1 MPEGTRPRHE
11 YPRQARSRLEARHAY
26 AGRLGRPAYDRLDMP
41 KLLLLDGHSLAFRA
55 FYALPTDLSTR
66 AGTVTNAVFGFTSM
80 LVKVLGDEKP
90 DYIAVAFDTG
100 APTFRD
106 EMDAEYKAGRK
117 ETPDVFSSQMP
128 LIREVLDALKIQVL
142 EVEGVEADDVIGT
155 LAVRAAEAGIDTV
168 VVTGDR
174 DTYQLV
180 RDPHLKVLYN
190 RRGVSDYVLYDEAGI
205 LERTG
210 VTPAQYPDYAALRG
224 DTSDNL
230 PGVPGIGEKTAAKLV
245 ATYGTLEGIFEH
257 LDELPPKQRQNLGE
271 MRDRVLKNREMSLLR
286 CDLELDVAPGELQ
299 QGAWDREQ
307 VRVLFDQLEF
317 RTLLARLLDAVGE
330 AAADEQLAGTLE
342 AEVVVLRDADGAVER
357 LRAIAG
363 RGEPYALEGRWAAV
377 PGRSELLGLAVADR
391 DAEAAYLDGA
401 VLHEPAVTDALRG
414 LLAGD
419 GPPLL
424 VAHRAKD
431 LMHGLPADVR
441 SLHHDTAVMAYLL
454 DPAEGSYRLDDLA
467 LRYLSLEVRSP
478 DAPEQASLD
487 LAGLDGLDRDGEIGV
502 EDTGRR
508 ALAVRQLAGALDEG
522 LAARELTDLYE
533 RIERPLVRV
542 LARMEDAGV
551 RIDARFLEELR
562 SELSQSCED
571 LVRRIHAHAGE
582 SFNVNS
588 TPQLRRILFEKLGLA
603 PVKKTKTGPSTDADS
618 LQKMA
623 ADHPIVEDL
632 LRYRE
637 VEKLRST
644 YADALP
650 PLIGDDG
657 RIHATFKQT
666 DTTTG
671 RISSE
676 APNLQNVPVRTADG
690 REMRRAFI
698 ADDGCGLLTADY
710 SQIEL
715 RVLAH
720 LAEDPGLIDAFAR
733 RADVHTT
740 TAARVFG
747 VDEADVDAFQRRF
760 AKVVNYGLAYGME
773 AYGLGQRLDIPT
785 EQAREILDSYFEGFP
800 NVKAFMDDTV
810 AEAKQRGYTTT
821 IFGRRRQITELSSDN
836 FRIRQMGERMA
847 QNAPVQGSAADVF
860 KLAMIELDHALE
872 DGGFRSRMIL
882 TVHDELV
889 LEVPLDE
896 RDRVEP
902 LVRNVMESVCELKVP
917 LEVDLGFGPNWAAAK

>member
-1 MPEGTRPRHE
+1 MST
-11 YPRQARSRLEARHAY
+11 
-26 AGRLGRPAYDRLDMP
+26 
-41 KLLLLDGHSLAFRA
+41 LLLLDGHSIAYRA
-55 FYALPTDLSTR
+55 FYALPSDLATR
-66 AGTVTNAVFGFTSM
+66 AGTVTNAVYGFTSM
-80 LVKVLGDEKP
+80 LVKVLTDEKP

-106 EMDAEYKAGRK
+106 EMDADYKAGRK
-117 ETPDVFSSQMP
+117 ETPDLFSAQMP

-142 EVEGVEADDVIGT
+142 EVEGVEADDVIAT
-155 LAVRAAEAGIDTV
+155 LATTAAAEEIDTI

-180 RDPHLKVLYN
+180 EDPHIKVLYN

-205 LERTG
+205 FERCG
-210 VTPAQYPDYAALRG
+210 VTATQYPDYAALRG

-245 ATYGTLEGIFEH
+245 ATYDNLEGVFEH

-271 MRDRVLKNREMSLLR
+271 MRDRVFKNREMSRLLR
-286 CDLELDVAPGELQ
+286 DVAVDVTPEELR
-299 QGAWDREQ
+299 QGGWDREQ

-317 RTLLARLLDAVGE
+317 RTLLPRLFEAVGE
-330 AAADEQLAGTLE
+330 AAAEAQTAPTLDIP
-342 AEVVVLRDADGAVER
+342 VTVLRDADTAVHR
-357 LRAIAG
+357 FGAIAATSAA
-363 RGEPYALEGRWAAV
+363 YALEGRWAAT
-377 PGRSELLGLAVADR
+377 PGRSELLGVGIADGES
-391 DAEAAYLDGA
+391 EAAYLDRE
-401 VLHEPAVTDALRG
+401 LLDQPAVRDALAALVATGGR
-414 LLAGD
+414 
-419 GPPLL
+419 PL
-424 VAHRAKD
+424 VAHRAKE
-431 LMHGLPADVR
+431 LMHGLPVDVR
-441 SLHHDTAVMAYLL
+441 TLDRDTAVMAYLL
-454 DPAEGSYRLDDLA
+454 DPAEGKYQLEDLA
-467 LRYLSLEVRSP
+467 LRYLSVEVRSP
-478 DAPEQASLD
+478 DAPDQGSLD
-487 LAGLDGLDRDGEIGV
+487 LEGVDLDGTAVVDDA
-502 EDTGRR
+502 GRR
-508 ALAVRQLAGALDEG
+508 ALAVRRLADALDDA
-522 LAARELTDLYE
+522 LAARELTDLYQ

-551 RIDARFLEELR
+551 RIDREFLDELR
-562 SELSQSCED
+562 TELTQSCED
-571 LVRRIHAHAGE
+571 LVTRIHAHAGE
-582 SFNVNS
+582 EFNVNS
-588 TPQLRRILFEKLGLA
+588 TPQLRRILFDKLGLV

-623 ADHPIVEDL
+623 AEHAIVEDL

-650 PLIGDDG
+650 PLIGADG

-690 REMRRAFI
+690 REMRRAFV
-698 ADDGCGLLTADY
+698 ADEGCGLLTADY

-720 LAEDPGLIDAFAR
+720 LASDPGLIDAFRR

-747 VDEADVDAFQRRF
+747 VDEGEVDAFQRRF

-785 EQAREILDSYFEGFP
+785 EQAREILDSYFESFS
-800 NVKAFMDDTV
+800 NVKEYMDRTV
-810 AEAKQRGYTTT
+810 HEAKQRGYTTT
-821 IFGRRRQITELSSDN
+821 LFGRRRQITELASDN

-847 QNAPVQGSAADVF
+847 QNAPVQGSAADIF
-860 KLAMIELDHALE
+860 KLAMLELDAALE
-872 DGGFRSRMIL
+872 VREFRARMIL

-889 LEVPLDE
+889 LEVPLEE
-896 RDRVEP
+896 REGVEA
-902 LVRNVMESVCELKVP
+902 LVREVMESVCELTVP
-917 LEVDLGFGPNWAAAK
+917 LEVDLGFGPNWAEAK

>member
-1 MPEGTRPRHE
+1 V
-11 YPRQARSRLEARHAY
+11 A
-26 AGRLGRPAYDRLDMP
+26 

-55 FYALPTDLSTR
+55 FYALPTDLATR
-66 AGTVTNAVFGFTSM
+66 AGTITNAVYGFTSM
-80 LVKVLGDEKP
+80 LIKMLGDEKP

-106 EMDAEYKAGRK
+106 EMDADYKAGRK

-128 LIREVLDALKIQVL
+128 LIHEVLEALAVPVL
-142 EVEGVEADDVIGT
+142 EVEGVEADDVIAT
-155 LAVRAAEAGIDTV
+155 LADQAAGEGIDTV
-168 VVTGDR
+168 IVTGDR

-180 RDPHLKVLYN
+180 RDPHVKVLYN

-205 LERTG
+205 VERTG
-210 VTPAQYPDYAALRG
+210 GVTSAQYPDYAALRG

-245 ATYGTLEGIFEH
+245 TTYGNLEGIYEH
-257 LDELPPKQRQNLGE
+257 VDGLPPKQRQNLGE
-271 MRDRVLKNREMSLLR
+271 ARDRVFLNREMSRLR
-286 CDLELDVAPGELQ
+286 SDVEIDFSAADLRQ
-299 QGAWDREQ
+299 RSWDREQ
-307 VRVLFDQLEF
+307 IRVLFDQLEF
-317 RTLLARLLDAVGE
+317 RTLLPRLFEAVGE
-330 AAADEQLAGTLE
+330 EAAEPE
-342 AEVVVLRDADGAVER
+342 AETFEADVAVVADAAVAATRLRDLGAVDS
-357 LRAIAG
+357 
-363 RGEPYALEGRWAAV
+363 PYVLEGRWEGDA
-377 PGRSELLGLAVADR
+377 GRSPLVGLAVADEDGRADYIDGELLR
-391 DAEAAYLDGA
+391 DAK
-401 VLHEPAVTDALRG
+401 VSDALGALVRPG
-414 LLAGD
+414 
-419 GPPLL
+419 GPPL
-424 VAHRAKD
+424 VTHRAKE
-431 LMHGLPADVR
+431 LMHGLPVDVR
-441 SLHHDTAVMAYLL
+441 SLHSDTAVMAYLL
-454 DPAEGSYRLDDLA
+454 DPAEGKYLLDDLA

-478 DAPEQASLD
+478 DAPEEGTLD
-487 LAGLDGLDRDGEIGV
+487 LELDGQSRVDE
-502 EDTGRR
+502 TGRR
-508 ALAVRQLAGALDEG
+508 ALAVRRLAGTLAEALE
-522 LAARELTDLYE
+522 ARELTDLYE
-533 RIERPLVRV
+533 RVERPLVRV

-551 RIDARFLEELR
+551 KIDRQFLEALRTELA
-562 SELSQSCED
+562 QSCED
-571 LVRRIHAHAGE
+571 LVGRIHAHAGE
-582 SFNVNS
+582 EFNVNS
-588 TPQLRRILFEKLGLA
+588 TPQLRQVLFEKLGLA

-618 LQKMA
+618 LQKMVEE
-623 ADHPIVEDL
+623 HPIIEDL

-676 APNLQNVPVRTADG
+676 NPNLQNVPVRTADG

-698 ADDGCGLLTADY
+698 AEDGCGLLTADY

-720 LAEDPGLIDAFAR
+720 LTDDPGLIEAFSR
-733 RADVHTT
+733 SADIHTT
-740 TAARVFG
+740 TAAMVFG
-747 VDEADVDAFQRRF
+747 VDEKDVDPFQRRF
-760 AKVVNYGLAYGME
+760 AKVVNFGLAYGME
-773 AYGLGQRLDIPT
+773 AYGLGQRLGVPT
-785 EQAREILDSYFEGFP
+785 EEAREILDNYFASFP
-800 NVKAFMDDTV
+800 NVKEFMDTTV
-810 AEAKQRGYTTT
+810 REAKQRGYTTT

-860 KLAMIELDHALE
+860 KLAMVELDRAIE
-872 DGGFRSRMIL
+872 DAGLGARMIL

-902 LVRNVMESVCELKVP
+902 LVREVMESVCELKVP
-917 LEVDLGFGPNWAAAK
+917 LVVDLGFGPTWAEAK